1 MRLPR
6 RRIRPPRRLGRPG
19 CPALSSGPAPQADSP
34 TDVTLSS
41 VLEDLPHP
49 STPQKRS
56 QESTVEMTAVQEEIA
71 VPSGE
76 SSDAIRLEP
85 PPPQKLEFQCAC
97 GVKLVATTETYD
109 KHSRCAM
116 CQTVMLL
123 SLVHEGDRRSF
134 EIVPF
139 RVNPEKGP

>member
-6 RRIRPPRRLGRPG
+6 RRIRTTRRLGRPG
-19 CPALSSGPAPQADSP
+19 RPALPSGPAPRPDSP
-34 TDVTLSS
+34 TDLTLPS

-49 STPQKRS
+49 STPQMRS
-56 QESTVEMTAVQEEIA
+56 QESTVEMTAVKEEIA
-71 VPSGE
+71 LAPSE
-76 SSDAIRLEP
+76 SSDALRIEP

-97 GVKLVATTETYD
+97 GVKLIATTETYD

-123 SLVHEGDRRSF
+123 SLVYDGDRRSF